1 MHVRGGNP
9 VVYRTLTQISSNKK
23 MALSLPSYTA
33 EEYDKY
39 LQGIREEEVYFFEK
53 VY

>member
-1 MHVRGGNP
+1 MCF
-9 VVYRTLTQISSNKK
+9 
-23 MALSLPSYTA
+23 SLPSYTA

-39 LQGIREEEVYFFEK
+39 LQGIFHPGRSIFFEK